1 MIPSAT
7 KSELPPP
14 SALEKVLKNSNESSQ
29 DYEHPDHLQHLAS
42 TVLYN
47 LQHQHEW
54 TSLTIH
60 TRSSTTNLPLPRPI
74 VSGMPPKRA
83 YIHPDEQAEII
94 KAEHEAGKSIEQH
107 AEQEWVLP
115 TYIGERWSLRGFAG
129 VFDALDVVPP
139 TDEDSPEDEDSVGQK
154 WRGQN
159 RQKRLLLATLHDD
172 STVVYYIMHD
182 GIVKPR
188 QN

>member
-1 MIPSAT
+1 M
-7 KSELPPP
+7 
-14 SALEKVLKNSNESSQ
+14 
-29 DYEHPDHLQHLAS
+29 
-42 TVLYN
+42 
-47 LQHQHEW
+47 
-54 TSLTIH
+54 IH
-60 TRSSTTNLPLPRPI
+60 TRSSITNLPLPRPI
-74 VSGMPPKRA
+74 VSGLPPKRA

-115 TYIGERWSLRGFAG
+115 THLGEKWSLNKFAT
-129 VFDALDVVPP
+129 VFDALDTVPP
-139 TDEDSPEDEDSVGQK
+139 MDEDAQEEESIVGQQ
-154 WRGQN
+154 WRGKN